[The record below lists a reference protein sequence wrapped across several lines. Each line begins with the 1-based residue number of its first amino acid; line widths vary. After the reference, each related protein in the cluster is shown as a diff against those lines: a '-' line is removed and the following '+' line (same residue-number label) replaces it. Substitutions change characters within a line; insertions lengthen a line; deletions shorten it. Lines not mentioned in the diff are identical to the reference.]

1 MRYQYRRAACA
12 ALRLEADNH
21 VLNGLRENL
30 VFLLFR
36 EAGVLRSEIPPVKS
50 RQAGNL
56 NYLAVVAVVC
66 VCARLRDDMYAVVPG
81 ERAFQRLELLLAVM
95 VRRSSHNHHRAYLRQ
110 LTQELYRRLLLLE
123 APVAPYPRLMEDVS
137 GDNGNIRALLLR
149 LCEHGVEA
157 VADVE
162 EADIFAVRLRAG
174 EAPEVQIARMQ
185 NFHH

>member
-1 MRYQYRRAACA
+1 MVWSAP
-12 ALRLEADNH
+12 H
-21 VLNGLRENL
+21 
-30 VFLLFR
+30 
-36 EAGVLRSEIPPVKS
+36 
-50 RQAGNL
+50 
-56 NYLAVVAVVC
+56 
-66 VCARLRDDMYAVVPG
+66 DD
-81 ERAFQRLELLLAVM
+81 
-95 VRRSSHNHHRAYLRQ
+95 HRADRRQ
-110 LTQELYRRLLLLE
+110 LPEELHRRLLLLE
-123 APVAPYPRLMEDVS
+123 APVAPHPRLMEDVS